1 MADIFSLCFRLFA
14 RLRRLGNVATAK
26 KAGLK
31 IGVKTILVGDQSFGS
46 EPFLIEIGESC
57 LITDGVR
64 FVTHD
69 GAIQVPL
76 IAAGEKIEDIY
87 SKKSTFARIR
97 IGNNVFVGVS
107 SIILPGSTVGDNSIV
122 AAGSIVRGVF
132 PSGVVI
138 GGQPAKVIGTI
149 EDYRKRNSVR
159 LLVFCNDV
167 SREEQILMH
176 LDGVNK

>member
-87 SKKSTFARIR
+87 SKK
-97 IGNNVFVGVS
+97 
-107 SIILPGSTVGDNSIV
+107 
-122 AAGSIVRGVF
+122 
-132 PSGVVI
+132 
-138 GGQPAKVIGTI
+138 
-149 EDYRKRNSVR
+149 
-159 LLVFCNDV
+159 
-167 SREEQILMH
+167 
-176 LDGVNK
+176 

>member
-1 MADIFSLCFRLFA
+1 M
-14 RLRRLGNVATAK
+14 
-26 KAGLK
+26 
-31 IGVKTILVGDQSFGS
+31 
-46 EPFLIEIGESC
+46 
-57 LITDGVR
+57 
-64 FVTHD
+64 
-69 GAIQVPL
+69 
-76 IAAGEKIEDIY
+76 
-87 SKKSTFARIR
+87 
-97 IGNNVFVGVS
+97 FVGVS

-167 SREEQILMH
+167 SREE
-176 LDGVNK
+176 